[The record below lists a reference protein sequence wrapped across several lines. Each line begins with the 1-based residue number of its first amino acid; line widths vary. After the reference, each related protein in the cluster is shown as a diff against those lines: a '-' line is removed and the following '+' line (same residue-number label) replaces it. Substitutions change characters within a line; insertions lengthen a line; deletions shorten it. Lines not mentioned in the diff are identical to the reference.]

1 MEEYNTDSWWNH
13 FCKDKIKNMGD
24 TTIEYQITYT
34 NMDDTTDTVKI
45 STDRIEWTLDQYQ
58 RNRDIRSYDL
68 ITHQRWDGIQY
79 VTETYI
85 PKSESENLFEE
96 SSEDPRFS

>member
-45 STDRIEWTLDQYQ
+45 STDRIEWTLDQY
-58 RNRDIRSYDL
+58 
-68 ITHQRWDGIQY
+68 
-79 VTETYI
+79 
-85 PKSESENLFEE
+85 
-96 SSEDPRFS
+96 